1 MRVGVKFC
9 GGCNPRYDR
18 SGELD
23 TILSHFE
30 RDSEEFSR
38 DRIETGKAL
47 FGFAKEGG
55 AYDVMLVIG
64 GCNNQCAS
72 TDEYT
77 FDKEISIGETGNIP
91 SVVRLITEYRDEEA
105 KSA

>member
-23 TILSHFE
+23 KILDHFVK
-30 RDSEEFSR
+30 DSDDFSKDHVEKGR
-38 DRIETGKAL
+38 AL

-55 AYDVMLVIG
+55 DYDVLLVIG

-77 FDKEISIGETGNIP
+77 FGRKISIGETGNIP
-91 SVVRLITEYRDEEA
+91 PVVRLITEYRDEEA
-105 KSA
+105 QSV

>member
-23 TILSHFE
+23 KILSHFE
-30 RDSEEFSR
+30 KDSDAFAADHAEK
-38 DRIETGKAL
+38 GKAL

-55 AYDVMLVIG
+55 AYDVLLVIC

-72 TDEYT
+72 TDDYT
-77 FDKEISIGETGNIP
+77 FGKKISIGETGNIP
-91 SVVRLITEYRDEEA
+91 MVVRLITEYRDEEA
-105 KSA
+105 QGA

>member
-1 MRVGVKFC
+1 MRIGVKFC

-23 TILSHFE
+23 KILAYFDK
-30 RDSEEFSR
+30 DSEDFAK
-38 DRIETGKAL
+38 DHIEKGKAL

-55 AYDVMLVIG
+55 KYDVMLVIC
-64 GCNNQCAS
+64 GCDSQCAS
-72 TDEYT
+72 TEEYT

-91 SVVRLITEYRDEEA
+91 SVVRLINEYRDEE
-105 KSA
+105 K